1 MKFLKSYVKLL
12 GREAGLDIEKL
23 VCKFL
28 PKNSGAVYLDC
39 GCWDGE
45 KTRKRGI
52 AIGTKKV
59 LGVEVVNKA
68 RLLAEKN
75 DVVTYNFDLNQK
87 WPIGS
92 KRIDVI
98 TATEVI
104 EHLIDLDN
112 FFSEA
117 KRVLKDGG
125 GLIIS
130 TENLAGYHNIFTLL
144 LGNQPYTGPYLSRRF
159 SVSRGPSSE
168 YYDKGMSGYMNPHL
182 NVMTY
187 KALILILKKYGFTIL
202 KDRGVGFY
210 PLPFPFSKI
219 LPLIDKY
226 HSSYAIVLAL
236 K

>member
-1 MKFLKSYVKLL
+1 MGYLSSYIKML
-12 GREAGLDIEKL
+12 GREASGDIERL
-23 VCKFL
+23 VYKFL
-28 PKNSGAVYLDC
+28 PKNDRAVYLDC

-45 KTRKRGI
+45 KTLKRGKLIGTKNIFGVEVINKARVLSEKRGI
-52 AIGTKKV
+52 K
-59 LGVEVVNKA
+59 
-68 RLLAEKN
+68 
-75 DVVTYNFDLNQK
+75 TYNFDLNLK
-87 WPIGS
+87 WSVKS
-92 KRIDVI
+92 KSFDVI

-112 FFSEA
+112 FFSEV
-117 KRVLKDGG
+117 KRALKDRGK
-125 GLIIS
+125 LIIS

-168 YYDKGMSGYMNPHL
+168 FYDKGISGYMNP
-182 NVMTY
+182 Y

-202 KDRGVGFY
+202 KNQGVGFY

-219 LPLIDKY
+219 MPSIDKY
-226 HSSYAIVLAL
+226 HSSYAVVLAR